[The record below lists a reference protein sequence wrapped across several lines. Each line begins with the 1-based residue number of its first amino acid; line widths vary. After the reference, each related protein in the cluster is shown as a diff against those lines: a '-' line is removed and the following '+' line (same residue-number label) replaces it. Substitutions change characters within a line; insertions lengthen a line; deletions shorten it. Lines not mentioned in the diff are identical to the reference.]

1 MPRKVSFSETQLP
14 NFDKPIRPPS
24 ISVDFSTTVPECPVT
39 AARQPARYTN
49 DYIEKPG
56 VPRANT
62 TASIDRPDG
71 DESYTKQFGDFTPL
85 QQHVLFWDR
94 DRDGQIYPWDTYN
107 GFRDLGFNM
116 LFSFLAVLIIN
127 LNFSY
132 PTRLAHSYLPDPW
145 FRVYVDAVH
154 KAKHGS
160 DSNTY
165 DPEGRFV
172 PQSFE
177 NMFAK
182 YDRDGDGALTLR
194 ELFDMM
200 HGNRCAADPFGWGA
214 ALFEWGTTWLLIEK
228 DGKVWKEDVRGV
240 YDGSLFWKVR
250 EANRSGR
257 GWSQGFRP
265 GLWVKRTVKGYLNAY
280 LDG

>member
-1 MPRKVSFSETQLP
+1 MPRKVSFSEAQSP
-14 NFDKPIRPPS
+14 NHEKPIRPPS
-24 ISVDFSTTVPECPVT
+24 ISMGFPTSAPKCPAT
-39 AARQPARYTN
+39 DSRPPARYTN

-56 VPRANT
+56 VPRGNAA
-62 TASIDRPDG
+62 ASIDRPDG
-71 DESYTKQFGDFTPL
+71 DEDYAKRYGDFTPL
-85 QQHVLFWDR
+85 QQHILFWDR
-94 DRDGQIYPWDTYN
+94 DSDGQIYPWDTYK
-107 GFRDLGFNM
+107 GFRDLGFNV
-116 LFSFLAVLIIN
+116 LFSLLAVLIIN

-145 FRVYVDAVH
+145 FRVYVDGIH

-182 YDRDGDGALTLR
+182 YDHDGDGALSLR
-194 ELFDMM
+194 QLFEMM

-214 ALFEWGTTWLLIEK
+214 AIFEWGTTWLLIQK

-240 YDGSLFWKVR
+240 FDGSLFWKIR
-250 EANRSGR
+250 EARQSPR
-257 GWSQGFRP
+257 GWSQGLSLGGSIREAFR
-265 GLWVKRTVKGYLNAY
+265 GFLDTY
-280 LDG
+280 LDK

>member
-24 ISVDFSTTVPECPVT
+24 ISVDFSTTAPECPVT
-39 AARQPARYTN
+39 AAREPARYTN

-71 DESYTKQFGDFTPL
+71 DESYTKQFSDFTPL

-94 DRDGQIYPWDTYN
+94 DRDGQIYPWDTYI
-107 GFRDLGFNM
+107 GFRELGFNM

-132 PTRLAHSYLPDPW
+132 PTRLAHSFLPDPW

-154 KAKHGS
+154 KAK
-160 DSNTY
+160 
-165 DPEGRFV
+165 
-172 PQSFE
+172 
-177 NMFAK
+177 
-182 YDRDGDGALTLR
+182 
-194 ELFDMM
+194 
-200 HGNRCAADPFGWGA
+200 WGA
-214 ALFEWGTTWLLIEK
+214 AIFEWGTTWLLIEK

-240 YDGSLFWKVR
+240 YDVCLCLYFALIGVR
-250 EANRSGR
+250 IVANDDDRVHCFGRSA
-257 GWSQGFRP
+257 
-265 GLWVKRTVKGYLNAY
+265 KRTIP
-280 LDG
+280 DGGGRRGSDRGCGSNGR

>member
-24 ISVDFSTTVPECPVT
+24 ISVDFSTTAPECPVT
-39 AARQPARYTN
+39 AAREPARYTN

-71 DESYTKQFGDFTPL
+71 DESYTKQFSDFTPL

-94 DRDGQIYPWDTYN
+94 DRDGQIYPWDTYI
-107 GFRDLGFNM
+107 GFRELGFNI

-132 PTRLAHSYLPDPW
+132 PTRLAHSFLPDPW

-214 ALFEWGTTWLLIEK
+214 AVFEWGTTWLLIEK

-250 EANRSGR
+250 EANYSGR

-265 GLWVKRTVKGYLNAY
+265 GLWIKPTVKGFLNAY